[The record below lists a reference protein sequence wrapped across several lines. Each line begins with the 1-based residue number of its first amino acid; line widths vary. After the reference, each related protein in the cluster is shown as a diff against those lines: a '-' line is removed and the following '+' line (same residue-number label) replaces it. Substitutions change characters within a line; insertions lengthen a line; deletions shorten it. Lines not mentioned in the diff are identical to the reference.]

1 MNIKGLRA
9 TFLLL
14 LLGVIFF
21 SLTGINTSAIAKNF
35 KSSEFLEFPQDQ
47 RDAFY
52 SGAYMSIGH
61 VISLKNK
68 KQGQCVTDWYFKQPK
83 QRITEL
89 ENAMR
94 KYPDHSPT
102 SILIG
107 LAQLECGKIYTE

>member
-1 MNIKGLRA
+1 MNIKRLHAR
-9 TFLLL
+9 FLLL
-14 LLGVIFF
+14 LLGVMCIFP
-21 SLTGINTSAIAKNF
+21 NTSAMANF
-35 KSSEFLEFPQDQ
+35 KNSEFLEFSQSQ
-47 RDAFY
+47 RDWFY